1 MAFAAR
7 VASRTMGEIYLSRS
21 PVQQVATEVSRR
33 PLCVDLDG
41 TLVKSDTLMDS
52 LLLLVRTRPLDA
64 LRFPFWLSRG
74 KAAVKEEVGT
84 RVSLDVRHLPYN
96 RSVLEFLE
104 IERGEGRKLYLTTGA
119 DRQLAERVAAHLG
132 LFDGVLASDG
142 KTNLTAANKLDGLRR
157 TFGDEGYDYIG
168 NAGPDLTLLQHA
180 GTAMIANP
188 VPSLRA
194 GLRSRGISV
203 HRQFE
208 DRAAPAKAILRAIRL
223 HQWAKNVLIFVP
235 MLLAHVLRASAFA
248 AAAIAFVSFS
258 LCASSTYI
266 ANDLLDIESD
276 RRHAKK
282 RARPFAS
289 GDLPVTAGI
298 AISAAFLAGS
308 VAIAA
313 AFLPHAFL
321 LWLFL
326 YLVATLSYSLVL
338 KRVVLVDVI
347 LLSGLYT
354 VRLIAG
360 AAATQ
365 VEISPWLGAFSLF
378 LFLSL
383 AMVKR
388 FSELQNTRAQGQ
400 TVANGRGYLLG
411 DIEQIRSFGTS
422 SAYAAVV
429 VFSFYIGAHDVS
441 SLYRHSARLW
451 LVTPLMIFWLS
462 RVWLLASRGQL
473 DEDPVIFA
481 VTDRLSLLTGAAVA
495 VIAVIAAW

>member
-1 MAFAAR
+1 
-7 VASRTMGEIYLSRS
+7 MGEISLSQS
-21 PVQQVATEVSRR
+21 PVQQLAREVSRR
-33 PLCVDLDG
+33 PLCVELDG

-52 LLLLVRTRPLDA
+52 LLVLVRSRPLAA
-64 LRFPFWLSRG
+64 LQLPLWLLRG
-74 KAAVKEEVGT
+74 KAAAKAEVGA

-96 RSVLEFLE
+96 RSVVEFLE
-104 IERGEGRKLYLTTGA
+104 IERGEGRKLYLATGA
-119 DRQLAERVAAHLG
+119 DRQLADRVADHLG

-142 KTNLTAANKLDGLRR
+142 KTNLTAGNKLDGLRK

-168 NAGPDLTLLQHA
+168 NAGADLPLLEHA

-188 VPSLRA
+188 VPALRA
-194 GLRSRGISV
+194 RLRSRGV
-203 HRQFE
+203 TVERQFE
-208 DRAAPAKAILRAIRL
+208 DRAAPAKAVLKAIRL
-223 HQWAKNVLIFVP
+223 HQWAKNSLIFVP
-235 MLLAHVLRASAFA
+235 MLLAHVLRADAFV

-266 ANDLLDIESD
+266 ANDLLDVESD
-276 RRHAKK
+276 RRHPRK
-282 RARPFAS
+282 RSRPFAS
-289 GDLPVTAGI
+289 GDLSVTTGV

-308 VAIAA
+308 VAIAVW
-313 AFLPHAFL
+313 FLPPTFL

-354 VRLIAG
+354 VRLLAG
-360 AAATQ
+360 AAATN

-400 TVANGRGYLLG
+400 TLANGRGYLLG
-411 DIEQIRSFGTS
+411 DIEQLRSFGTS

-441 SLYRHSARLW
+441 SLYRHAARLW
-451 LVTPLMIFWLS
+451 LVTPLLIFWLS

-481 VTDRLSLLTGAAVA
+481 VTDRLSLFTGAAVA
-495 VIAVIAAW
+495 VIAVLAAW

>member
-1 MAFAAR
+1 
-7 VASRTMGEIYLSRS
+7 MGENSLNQSS
-21 PVQQVATEVSRR
+21 LEQLAPEVSRR

-52 LLLLVRTRPLDA
+52 LLLLLRSRPLAA
-64 LRFPFWLSRG
+64 LQVPIWLLRG
-74 KAAVKEEVGT
+74 KAAVKEEVGA

-96 RSVLEFLE
+96 RSLVEYLEV
-104 IERGEGRKLYLTTGA
+104 ERAEGRRLYLATGA
-119 DRQLAERVAAHLG
+119 DQQLATRIADHVG

-142 KTNLTAANKLDGLRR
+142 RTNLTAGNKLEGVRR
-157 TFGDEGYDYIG
+157 TFGDEGYDYVG
-168 NAGPDLTLLQHA
+168 NAGPDLPLLEHA
-180 GTAMIANP
+180 GAAMIANP
-188 VPSLRA
+188 APVLRA
-194 GLRSRGISV
+194 RLRSRGV
-203 HRQFE
+203 KVEREFQ
-208 DRAAPAKAILRAIRL
+208 DRAARGKAILKAIRL

-235 MLLAHVLRASAFA
+235 MVLAHAFYA
-248 AAAIAFVSFS
+248 GVFADAAIAFVSFS
-258 LCASSTYI
+258 LCASATYI

-276 RRHAKK
+276 RRHPRK
-282 RARPFAS
+282 RRRPFAA
-289 GDLPVTAGI
+289 GDLSVATGL

-308 VAIAA
+308 ITIAVAL
-313 AFLPHAFL
+313 LPTGFL

-326 YLVATLSYSLVL
+326 YLTTTLTYSLVL

-354 VRLIAG
+354 VRMLAG
-360 AAATQ
+360 AAATR
-365 VEISPWLGAFSLF
+365 VGISPWLAAFSVF

-388 FSELQNTRAQGQ
+388 FSELENARARGQ
-400 TVANGRGYLLG
+400 ALSNGRGYMLG
-411 DIEQIRSFGTS
+411 DIEQLRSFGTA

-441 SLYRHSARLW
+441 SLYRHGNRLW
-451 LVTPLMIFWLS
+451 LITPLMIYWLS

-481 VTDRLSLLTGAAVA
+481 VTDRVSLLTGAAVA
-495 VIAVIAAW
+495 VIAAFAAV

>member
-1 MAFAAR
+1 
-7 VASRTMGEIYLSRS
+7 MGEISLNRPSL
-21 PVQQVATEVSRR
+21 PQLAPEVSRR

-52 LLLLVRTRPLDA
+52 LLLLVRSRPLAA
-64 LRFPFWLSRG
+64 LRFPLWLLRG
-74 KAAVKEEVGT
+74 KAAVKAEVGA

-96 RSVLEFLE
+96 RSVVEYLE
-104 IERGEGRKLYLTTGA
+104 IERGEGRKVYLATGA
-119 DRQLAERVAAHLG
+119 DQQLATRIADHLA

-142 KTNLTAANKLDGLRR
+142 KMNLTAAHKLDGVRR
-157 TFGDEGYDYIG
+157 TFGDDGYDYIG
-168 NAGPDLTLLQHA
+168 NAGPDLPLLQHA

-188 VPSLRA
+188 AFSLRA
-194 GLRSRGISV
+194 RLRARGIPV
-203 HRQFE
+203 EREFQ
-208 DRAAPAKAILRAIRL
+208 DRTAPAKAVLKAIRL

-235 MLLAHVLRASAFA
+235 MLLAHVLRAAAFA
-248 AAAIAFVSFS
+248 DAAIAFISFS

-276 RRHAKK
+276 RRHPSK
-282 RARPFAS
+282 RERPFAS
-289 GDLPVTAGI
+289 GDLSVIAGI
-298 AISAAFLAGS
+298 LIGSAFLAGGIS
-308 VAIAA
+308 LAA
-313 AFLPHAFL
+313 AFLPRAFL

-347 LLSGLYT
+347 LLAGLYT
-354 VRLIAG
+354 VRLLAG
-360 AAATQ
+360 AAASR
-365 VEISPWLGAFSLF
+365 VDISPWLAAFALF

-388 FSELQNTRAQGQ
+388 FSELQNTRARGQ
-400 TVANGRGYLLG
+400 ALANGRGYLLG
-411 DIEQIRSFGTS
+411 DIEQLRSFGTA

-429 VFSFYIGAHDVS
+429 VFSFYIGSHDVT
-441 SLYRHSARLW
+441 SLYKHPNRLW
-451 LVTPLMIFWLS
+451 LITPLMIFWLS

-481 VTDRLSLLTGAAVA
+481 VTDRLSLLAGLAVA
-495 VIAVIAAW
+495 AIAALAASQR

>member
-1 MAFAAR
+1 
-7 VASRTMGEIYLSRS
+7 MGENSLNQSS
-21 PVQQVATEVSRR
+21 LEQLAPEVSRR

-52 LLLLVRTRPLDA
+52 LLLLLRNRPLAA
-64 LRFPFWLSRG
+64 LQLPVWLLRG
-74 KAAVKEEVGT
+74 KAAVKAEVGA

-96 RSVLEFLE
+96 RSLIEYLEV
-104 IERGEGRKLYLTTGA
+104 ERAEGRRLYLATGA
-119 DRQLAERVAAHLG
+119 DQQLAARIAEHVG

-142 KTNLTAANKLDGLRR
+142 RTNLTGGNKLDGLRR
-157 TFGDEGYDYIG
+157 TFGDEGYDYVG
-168 NAGPDLTLLQHA
+168 NAAPDLPLLQHA

-188 VPSLRA
+188 APALRA
-194 GLRSRGISV
+194 RLRSRGV
-203 HRQFE
+203 TVEREFQ
-208 DRAAPAKAILRAIRL
+208 DRAARAKAVLRAIRL
-223 HQWAKNVLIFVP
+223 HQWAKNILIFLP
-235 MLLAHVLRASAFA
+235 MLLAHVLRARVFADAAF
-248 AAAIAFVSFS
+248 AFVSFS

-276 RRHAKK
+276 RRHPRK
-282 RARPFAS
+282 RLRPFAA
-289 GDLPVTAGI
+289 GDLSVATGVG
-298 AISAAFLAGS
+298 ISAAFLAGS
-308 VAIAA
+308 IAIAVA
-313 AFLPHAFL
+313 LLPLSFLM
-321 LWLFL
+321 WLFL
-326 YLVATLSYSLVL
+326 YLITTLAYSLVL

-354 VRLIAG
+354 VRMLAG
-360 AAATQ
+360 AAATR
-365 VEISPWLGAFSLF
+365 VDISPWLAAFSVF

-400 TVANGRGYLLG
+400 TLANGRGYMLG
-411 DIEQIRSFGTS
+411 DIEQLRTFGTS

-441 SLYRHSARLW
+441 SLYRHGNRLW
-451 LVTPLMIFWLS
+451 LITPLMIYWLS

-481 VTDRLSLLTGAAVA
+481 VTDRVSLLTGAAVA
-495 VIAVIAAW
+495 VIAALAAM

>member
-1 MAFAAR
+1 
-7 VASRTMGEIYLSRS
+7 
-21 PVQQVATEVSRR
+21 
-33 PLCVDLDG
+33 
-41 TLVKSDTLMDS
+41 
-52 LLLLVRTRPLDA
+52 
-64 LRFPFWLSRG
+64 
-74 KAAVKEEVGT
+74 
-84 RVSLDVRHLPYN
+84 
-96 RSVLEFLE
+96 
-104 IERGEGRKLYLTTGA
+104 
-119 DRQLAERVAAHLG
+119 
-132 LFDGVLASDG
+132 
-142 KTNLTAANKLDGLRR
+142 
-157 TFGDEGYDYIG
+157 
-168 NAGPDLTLLQHA
+168 
-180 GTAMIANP
+180 
-188 VPSLRA
+188 
-194 GLRSRGISV
+194 
-203 HRQFE
+203 
-208 DRAAPAKAILRAIRL
+208 
-223 HQWAKNVLIFVP
+223 
-235 MLLAHVLRASAFA
+235 
-248 AAAIAFVSFS
+248 
-258 LCASSTYI
+258 
-266 ANDLLDIESD
+266 
-276 RRHAKK
+276 
-282 RARPFAS
+282 
-289 GDLPVTAGI
+289 
-298 AISAAFLAGS
+298 